1 MSDYQKIIPIANQIL
16 KKYELCDN
24 CLGRLFSKQLH
35 LSSNKILG
43 KKLKKNL
50 NSTQKCYI
58 CKNLFDNLTHFLK
71 LMLDVSSDYSF
82 LSFSVGAM
90 IKPSVIDRD
99 DYIRSKYKLTG
110 IDSVKTDIS
119 KELRKLFYRKTKKT
133 IDFVDPDVTFTVNL
147 KDESCQ
153 MRSKSISL
161 SGRYIKTLRGIPQ
174 KQKSCENCSGKGCRI
189 CNFHGISEFDSV
201 EGIISQFLFKKFG
214 GSTAKFT
221 WIGGEDKSSLVLGTG
236 RPFFAKINNPLKRN
250 PKLNSVAFDFLKI
263 TNLKIISESPK
274 KPLKFNSLIELKIST
289 EDKIDSKNL
298 KKLKDLHKHPIVVYE
313 KSGKRSEKKIFS
325 IKYKK
330 NSSTTFTLFI
340 QAEGGLPVKRFVN
353 SDDVSPGISQILN
366 TSCMCQEFDF
376 LDIEVQ

>member
-35 LSSNKILG
+35 LSSNKLLG

-50 NSTQKCYI
+50 NSTQKCHI
-58 CKNLFDNLTHFLK
+58 CKNLFDNLNHFLK
-71 LMLDVSSDYSF
+71 LMLDVSSNYSF

-99 DYIRSKYKLTG
+99 DYIRSKYKLKG

-119 KELRKLFYRKTKKT
+119 KELRKLFSRKTKKI
-133 IDFVDPDVTFTVNL
+133 IDFLDPDVTFTVNL

-153 MRSKSISL
+153 MRSKSIFL

-189 CNFHGISEFDSV
+189 CNFHGISEFDSI

-214 GSTAKFT
+214 GSTTKFT

-236 RPFFAKINNPLKRN
+236 RPFFVKIKNPLKRN
-250 PKLNSVAFDFLKI
+250 LKLTSVTLDFLKI
-263 TNLKIISESPK
+263 TNLKIIPGSPK
-274 KPLKFNSLIELKIST
+274 KPLKFNSSIELKIST

-298 KKLKDLHKHPIVVYE
+298 KKLKDLQKHPIVVYE
-313 KSGKRSEKKIFS
+313 KSGKRSEKKVFS
-325 IKYKK
+325 VKYKK
-330 NSSTTFTLFI
+330 NSSNTFTLFI
-340 QAEGGLPVKRFVN
+340 TAEGGLPVKRFVN

-376 LDIEVQ
+376 LDIKA